1 MLSCGGERRA
11 AQRGWTLLEACVA
24 AAVAAVLAA
33 VAFPSFEAQ
42 IVKSRRADAIAA
54 LFRTQMAQ
62 ERWRANQPRYG
73 SLAEIGA
80 PPRSSAG
87 HYAIAVTASSETSYE
102 LLATAQGRQQR
113 DGECRHLK
121 LAMIGSDVVH
131 ASGPD
136 AAASNPDAV
145 NRRCWSL

>member
-1 MLSCGGERRA
+1 MLIHRRA
-11 AQRGWTLLEACVA
+11 RRHAQRGWTLLEACVA
-24 AAVAAVLAA
+24 AALAAVLAA
-33 VAFPSFEAQ
+33 IAFPSFEAQ
-42 IVKSRRADAIAA
+42 VAKSRRADAIAA

-80 PPRSSAG
+80 PTRSSAG
-87 HYAIAVTASSETSYE
+87 HYTIAVTATSETTYE

-113 DGECRHLK
+113 DAECRNLK
-121 LAMIGSDVVH
+121 LAMIGADVVQ

-136 AAASNPDAV
+136 LAVSNPDAL
-145 NRRCWSL
+145 NRRCWSQ